1 MWMPLRRRLELR
13 RPAVTDPR
21 ITWYDILGIEP
32 GASAET
38 VRRACQDR
46 GRQLEDERM
55 AGAPAAVTDAADRGW
70 RVLHAAW
77 HVLGD
82 RPERERY
89 DQELGMS
96 RQVTGRARRDP
107 APVRPGPVRADPVT
121 VPGALDPGL
130 GPLDPG
136 DVWADLGALADW
148 LAPSARRSRRRPRQV
163 TAPDVRGLFFGPCH
177 DALARAGVRVR
188 AVRLTGD
195 PMPVE
200 GLVVDQSPAP
210 GETMPL
216 PGSLTVWVWHPPR
229 PG

>member
-1 MWMPLRRRLELR
+1 MWLSLRRRLDPHR
-13 RPAVTDPR
+13 GAVLARR

-55 AGAPAAVTDAADRGW
+55 AGAPEAVTDAAARGW

-77 HVLGD
+77 LVLGD
-82 RPERERY
+82 RAERERY
-89 DQELGMS
+89 DEELGVG
-96 RQVTGRARRDP
+96 RQGPGLTRREPAPPRP
-107 APVRPGPVRADPVT
+107 APVRADAVPGI
-121 VPGALDPGL
+121 GALDPGDMRD
-130 GPLDPG
+130 G
-136 DVWADLGALADW
+136 LGALADW
-148 LAPSARRSRRRPRQV
+148 LGPPVRPSRRRPRQV

-188 AVRLTGD
+188 AVRLTED
-195 PMPVE
+195 PMPVD

-210 GETMPL
+210 GEIMPL
-216 PGSLTVWVWHPPR
+216 PGPLTVRVWHPPR
-229 PG
+229 AQRHEPRA

>member
-1 MWMPLRRRLELR
+1 MWLSLRRRL
-13 RPAVTDPR
+13 DPYRGPVRGRR

-55 AGAPAAVTDAADRGW
+55 AGAPEAVADAAARGW

-77 HVLGD
+77 LVLGD
-82 RPERERY
+82 RAERDRY
-89 DQELGMS
+89 DEELGFG
-96 RQVTGRARRDP
+96 RQGTGPARGEP
-107 APVRPGPVRADPVT
+107 APPPEPSPADAAAGI
-121 VPGALDPGL
+121 GALDPG
-130 GPLDPG
+130 
-136 DVWADLGALADW
+136 DVRDGLGALADW
-148 LAPSARRSRRRPRQV
+148 LVPPVRRSRRRPRQV

-188 AVRLTGD
+188 AVRLTED

-210 GETMPL
+210 GENMPL
-216 PGSLTVWVWHPPR
+216 PGPLTVRVWHPPR
-229 PG
+229 AQPHGPGA

>member
-1 MWMPLRRRLELR
+1 MWLSLRRRLESGW
-13 RPAVTDPR
+13 AVPDRR

-55 AGAPAAVTDAADRGW
+55 AGAPEAVTDAADRGW

-82 RPERERY
+82 RAERERY
-89 DQELGMS
+89 DQELGVA
-96 RQVTGRARRDP
+96 RQAAGRGRSGPDAL
-107 APVRPGPVRADPVT
+107 RPGPVRADPGT
-121 VPGALDPGL
+121 VLTA
-130 GPLDPG
+130 LDPG
-136 DVWADLGALADW
+136 DVRDGLGALADW
-148 LAPSARRSRRRPRQV
+148 LGPPARPSRRRPRQV
-163 TAPDVRGLFFGPCH
+163 PAPDVRGLFFGPCH

-188 AVRLTGD
+188 AVRLTDD

-210 GETMPL
+210 GESMPL
-216 PGSLTVWVWHPPR
+216 PGSLTVRVWHPPR
-229 PG
+229 PS

>member
-1 MWMPLRRRLELR
+1 MPDR
-13 RPAVTDPR
+13 R

-82 RPERERY
+82 RAERERY
-89 DQELGMS
+89 DQELGMG
-96 RQVTGRARRDP
+96 RQVAGRGRRDP
-107 APVRPGPVRADPVT
+107 APARPGPVRADPVT
-121 VPGALDPGL
+121 VLGALDPGL
-130 GPLDPG
+130 GALDPGLGALDPG
-136 DVWADLGALADW
+136 DVRDGLGALADW
-148 LAPSARRSRRRPRQV
+148 LGPSARRSRRRPRQV

-188 AVRLTGD
+188 AVRLTDD

-210 GETMPL
+210 GESMPL
-216 PGSLTVWVWHPPR
+216 PGSLTVRVWHPPR
-229 PG
+229 PS